1 MEGIESQGGDEDYTI
16 APVGSHQSFAAM
28 ARCASTPFSEN
39 HEGPPPI
46 PNLSNIQA
54 DKTANHTP
62 ILSNTADSQGP
73 NSFFPDQQNLRYIQ
87 KYLYILGQVTW
98 KIIQYFF
105 LYFQLGN
112 AKSNNSVLV
121 NYIRYLQILG

>member
-73 NSFFPDQQNLRYIQ
+73 NSFFPDQQNLRYS
-87 KYLYILGQVTW
+87 YT
-98 KIIQYFF
+98 KIFIHSRPSDV
-105 LYFQLGN
+105 
-112 AKSNNSVLV
+112 KVNSVFFF
-121 NYIRYLQILG
+121 ILSVRQCKEQ